1 MLYFFAVKRGERCPG
16 LKDYRTR
23 ACLQPRWGGRY
34 PKTRSQWR
42 WRTSP
47 ASLHCKGRTSLR
59 SQFHS
64 MLSSTR
70 RTLQDFHQQAS
81 KHGYVCSWFP
91 NPTCYMHLGLTHG
104 SPHRFAIRHP
114 NSDPI
119 FNWVGLTQATRMGL
133 LGMSLNWNFCKIDG
147 YAGNYV

>member
-23 ACLQPRWGGRY
+23 ACLQTRWGGRY

-81 KHGYVCSWFP
+81 KQANMVMYVASSQIPLVICIWVSLMAH
-91 NPTCYMHLGLTHG
+91 PTGL
-104 SPHRFAIRHP
+104 P
-114 NSDPI
+114 SDTPTQI
-119 FNWVGLTQATRMGL
+119 QYSTGL
-133 LGMSLNWNFCKIDG
+133 
-147 YAGNYV
+147 V